1 MSRKAVIAVAAL
13 MTAGLGAGAWFVF
26 GQGDDLATCREGGS
40 VIGASIGGPF
50 TLTRADGARV
60 TDADV
65 FDRPTLLYFGYTHCP
80 DFCPADA
87 ANMAA
92 AADILSDRGIE
103 AGMVFITI
111 DPDRDTPEVV
121 GRFAEVMHPEMIGL
135 TGSQQDID
143 AAARAWRVYHQKS
156 GDDPEFYLM
165 DHSTFTYLVFP
176 ERGFVDFF
184 RHGTPPEQIADRTA
198 CYARA
203 LR

>member
-1 MSRKAVIAVAAL
+1 LSRKAVIAVAAL

-26 GQGDDLATCREGGS
+26 GQGDELAACREGGA
-40 VIGASIGGPF
+40 VVGASIGGPF
-50 TLTRADGARV
+50 TLTRSDGERV

-92 AADILSDRGIE
+92 AADILDERGIE
-103 AGMVFITI
+103 AGMVFVTI

-121 GRFAEVMHPEMIGL
+121 GRFAEVMHPRMVGL

-143 AAARAWRVYHQKS
+143 AAARAWRVYHQKA

-184 RHGTPPEQIADRTA
+184 RHGTAPEEIADRTA
-198 CYARA
+198 CYATA